1 MINENALHEYDSET
15 KNAALISAMIAAFSM
30 SFMGSSLNVALPA
43 IGKEFGASAV
53 FLGWIATSYLLSSAI
68 FQVPFGRL
76 ADIHGRRKYFT
87 LGMIIFTL
95 SSLATVFA
103 ADVILF
109 ITLRV
114 VQGIG
119 GSMVFGTGVA
129 ILTSVF
135 HAKERGKVL
144 GLNVAAVYTGLSAG
158 PFLGGILT
166 QNFGWRSIFLVNT
179 AMCAAAFFFAA
190 FKMKG
195 EWAESKGESFDLA
208 GSVIFAFGMFFLI
221 FGLSS
226 LPSKPGA
233 ASLAFGVLMLALF
246 IAPEFKVK
254 HPVMNMKLFFHND
267 VFAFSNLSALI
278 HYASSFA
285 VSFLLSLYLQYA
297 KGLTPQAAGLVLMI
311 QPLIMMLFAP
321 AAGKLSD
328 RFNPGKIAS
337 SGMAMTAAGLVML
350 IFINAQTPVYYTA
363 AALIF
368 IGFGFAFFSSPNT
381 NAVMSSVER
390 KDYSIAS
397 AALGTM
403 RVTGQMTGLAIGMM
417 ALSIFIGTAKIE
429 PSNMGMFIKAVQ
441 AAFTLSAALCIF
453 GIFASLKRNKK

>member
-1 MINENALHEYDSET
+1 MINENTPHEYDSET

-30 SFMGSSLNVALPA
+30 SFMGSSLNVALPS
-43 IGKEFGASAV
+43 IGKEFGVSAL

-76 ADIHGRRKYFT
+76 ADIYGRRRYFT
-87 LGMIIFTL
+87 AGMIIFTL
-95 SSLATVFA
+95 SSLATVF
-103 ADVILF
+103 VTNVVLF

-135 HAKERGKVL
+135 HAKERGKAL

-166 QNFGWRSIFLVNT
+166 QNLGWRFIFLVNT
-179 AMCAAAFFFAA
+179 LMCAAAVFFAA

-195 EWAESKGESFDLA
+195 EWAESGGESFDLI
-208 GSVIFAFGMFFLI
+208 GSLIFAPGMFFLI

-226 LPSKPGA
+226 LPSKTGA
-233 ASLAFGVLMLALF
+233 AALILGILLLVLF
-246 IAPEFKVK
+246 VIVEFKIK
-254 HPVMNMKLFFHND
+254 HPVMNMKLFFHNA
-267 VFAFSNLSALI
+267 VFAFSNLAALI

-285 VSFLLSLYLQYA
+285 VSFLLSLYLQYV
-297 KGLTPQAAGLVLMI
+297 KGFSPQAAGLVLMI
-311 QPLIMMLFAP
+311 QPVIMMTFAP

-337 SGMAMTAAGLVML
+337 SGMAMTAAGLLML
-350 IFINAQTPVYYTA
+350 VFINAQTPVYYTA

-429 PSNMGMFIKAVQ
+429 PSNMGEFIKAVQ
-441 AAFTLSAALCIF
+441 AAFMLSAALCIA
-453 GIFASLKRNKK
+453 GIFASLQRNKK